1 MAIKTPEEKKS
12 NSANDSQEIKAKGK
26 SKEIPIDDN
35 VKDDNETVQ
44 MDFADEDDAN
54 SHAARAT
61 KPSKDSNDIDPNK
74 PIDEIQKEIFDYEEF
89 RSGKLEYKDLYKQA
103 EFLITIVDTG
113 LSTVFKLI
121 AKGKHA
127 ADYEMP
133 ERNKKLLTEQ
143 LTMILA
149 KYQSKFKVEYMF
161 FVGLLA
167 LYVPMGVASVQNRK
181 EVNNDKKQKEK
192 LLKDAERLLKEAEPA
207 KTAKEPFYRHKEGN
221 EPEKIELESE
231 KIKPLEKIEIPAG
244 KLKKDNRGRRAKA
257 Y

>member
-1 MAIKTPEEKKS
+1 MAIKTPEDKK
-12 NSANDSQEIKAKGK
+12 NSEQEEIKAKPGK

-35 VKDDNETVQ
+35 VVDDNETIQ
-44 MDFADEDDAN
+44 MEFEDEDEAN
-54 SHAARAT
+54 SHASKAT
-61 KPSKDSNDIDPNK
+61 KPSKDDNNIDPNK
-74 PIDEIQKEIFDYEEF
+74 PLHEIQAEIADYEANK
-89 RSGKLEYKDLYKQA
+89 SGKLEYKDLYKQA

-127 ADYEMP
+127 KDYEMP

-161 FVGLLA
+161 FVGILA
-167 LYVPMGVASVQNRK
+167 LYVPMGVGAIQNRK
-181 EVNNDKKQKEK
+181 EVVTAKKQKDKE
-192 LLKDAERLLKEAEPA
+192 LKDAIPEKQPLKP
-207 KTAKEPFYRHKEGN
+207 TDMGYRHKEG
-221 EPEKIELESE
+221 ESPEPIPEKKEEV
-231 KIKPLEKIEIPAG
+231 LEKINVPGA
-244 KLKKDNRGRRAKA
+244 KPKKIKDGRGPRPKA